1 MVASESTPIRRSSTQ
16 HYQTFATPPPKS
28 RGRPPSNGSDSSH
41 PDPSLHTN
49 GNGDHFSGQA
59 PLPKRQMAVLAM
71 IALAE
76 QTALNSISPYLPNMT
91 ATFPEVQ
98 GKDVGVYV
106 GLIAS
111 AFALAQFATNYF
123 WGWLSDRIGRKPV
136 ILTGTICT
144 AITFVLFGFCTTL
157 WQAIVVQALMG
168 MLNGNAGLVS
178 TCLGEITDRSNQS
191 RAFTYLPVLYGI
203 GGITGPLLG
212 GSLIFHTNPFDKSQ
226 PNPYPYIV
234 PNIVSAAILVIDLV
248 LTTIFLDESLEDS
261 DALPSFTQR
270 IREFFSSFWQ
280 FTTSHRPTYL
290 RAGFSGP
297 FRYHS
302 VPQVPQI
309 PTRGRSWSDATR
321 DSDLDSAVSPMSPT
335 EHEHEHELTRDEI
348 FNRDT
353 VLLLITYLIF
363 ALANVAFNSLYPIFA
378 EAPEPTGRNLTP
390 QELGL
395 SLGFSGVVTILF
407 QVCIFGKLREKMGNK
422 WSYRAGLL
430 GFVVS
435 FLLMPLIGYKGNDED
450 HLSKKTIWLAIEL
463 CLVLLIKTVAAVGGL
478 TSSLLLVTN
487 SAPNNSVLGA
497 LNGLAQTLS
506 AAGRAIG
513 PFLSGG
519 LYSLT
524 IHVKRGEILTF
535 GVFAAVTFIGFVLSF
550 GIRSPNLEAD
560 GWNDDSEDIDK
571 SDDES
576 DAGA

>member
-1 MVASESTPIRRSSTQ
+1 
-16 HYQTFATPPPKS
+16 
-28 RGRPPSNGSDSSH
+28 
-41 PDPSLHTN
+41 
-49 GNGDHFSGQA
+49 
-59 PLPKRQMAVLAM
+59 MAVLAM

-76 QTALNSISPYLPNMT
+76 QTAFNSISPYLPNMT

-136 ILTGTICT
+136 IITGTICT

-178 TCLGEITDRSNQS
+178 TCLGEITNRSNQS

-226 PNPYPYIV
+226 PNPYPYIM
-234 PNIVSAAILVIDLV
+234 PNIISAVILVIDLV
-248 LTTIFLDESLEDS
+248 LTSIFLDESLEDS

-309 PTRGRSWSDATR
+309 SARGRSWSDVTR

-335 EHEHEHELTRDEI
+335 EHEHEHEHELTRDEI

-363 ALANVAFNSLYPIFA
+363 AFANVAFNSLYPIFA
-378 EAPEPTGRNLTP
+378 EASEPTGRNLTP

-478 TSSLLLVTN
+478 TSSLLLVSSIYVSLRRFCLTN
-487 SAPNNSVLGA
+487 ISRS
-497 LNGLAQTLS
+497 QTLLQTTPS
-506 AAGRAIG
+506 SELLMDSRRPCLQPDEPLALFSPADCTRL
-513 PFLSGG
+513 PF
-519 LYSLT
+519 T
-524 IHVKRGEILTF
+524 
-535 GVFAAVTFIGFVLSF
+535 
-550 GIRSPNLEAD
+550 
-560 GWNDDSEDIDK
+560 
-571 SDDES
+571 
-576 DAGA
+576 